1 MRVAKYRCT
10 DFLFEVLEI
19 SIDDELLTNTASLK
33 IDKKIMLRQIREGQR
48 RDGRG
53 GELKRGEREERRGER
68 EDRTGRGFEKEK
80 YRKSKIKRKIK
91 RER

>member
-1 MRVAKYRCT
+1 MV
-10 DFLFEVLEI
+10 E
-19 SIDDELLTNTASLK
+19 
-33 IDKKIMLRQIREGQR
+33 
-48 RDGRG
+48 G